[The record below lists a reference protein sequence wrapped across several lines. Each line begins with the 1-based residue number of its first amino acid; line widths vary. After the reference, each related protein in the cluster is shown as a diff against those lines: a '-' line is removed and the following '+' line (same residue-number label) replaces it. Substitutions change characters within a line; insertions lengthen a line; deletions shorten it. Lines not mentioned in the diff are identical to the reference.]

1 VKPTLLV
8 KTAICC
14 LFVVAAT
21 AERASAAAAAAPTGT
36 AAHADGGHGGDGH
49 GGDGHGGHGH
59 GLGHEP
65 ANTDPSEIK
74 GDLAIFTAVV
84 FLLLVVIL
92 RKFAWKPISEGLEK
106 RENHIAHEIAAAE
119 RANAEAKHL
128 LADYQKKL
136 DAAQHEVR
144 AILDEARRDAEH
156 TAGQIAAKAKAD
168 AEAEMRRALREV
180 ETAKDQA
187 LKDLAETAATLATDL
202 AGKLLQQK
210 LQPADHARL
219 IDEAMAKFPK
229 GKVGLN

>member
-1 VKPTLLV
+1 MKALSLSLLI
-8 KTAICC
+8 A
-14 LFVVAAT
+14 FVATSLLIASGAT
-21 AERASAAAAAAPTGT
+21 APAWAAAAPTGT
-36 AAHADGGHGGDGH
+36 AAATGHGNAAHGDSHAAG
-49 GGDGHGGHGH
+49 GH
-59 GLGHEP
+59 GLGHGHP
-65 ANTDPSEIK
+65 NTAPDEIK

-106 RENHIAHEIAAAE
+106 REHHIAHEIAAAE
-119 RANAEAKHL
+119 HANAEAKHL
-128 LADYQKKL
+128 LVEYQKKL
-136 DAAQHEVR
+136 DAAQLEVR
-144 AILDEARRDAEH
+144 AILDEARRDAET

-168 AEAEMRRALREV
+168 AESEMRRALREV

-187 LKDLAETAATLATDL
+187 LKELAETAANQALAL

-229 GKVGLN
+229 GKVGMN